1 MSLQPTAKD
10 QPAIGLSGVAVKTWE
25 ENILFSVLV
34 ELTYRCNLDCSFCYN
49 DTSLKGEPLS
59 KEQYFAFFQ
68 DLADLQV
75 LNLTLSGG
83 EPLAHPHFFELG
95 ARARELGFV
104 VRVKSNGHALRGEL
118 ARRVKEEVDPYVIE
132 VSLHG
137 STAEIHDRQT
147 RVEGS
152 FDRLMSNL
160 DEIIALGLRVQLNCT
175 LTAWNE
181 HQVAEMLEIS
191 DRLQIKM
198 LIDPEVTPRDN
209 GDKTPLEI
217 LPSRARIAE
226 LYRLLQE
233 RAAAGAGENISI
245 GMEGDTGLVPVRSK
259 KHCGAGSSTVAIDPY
274 GDVYPCVQWRWSAGN
289 LHRQSIREIW
299 DDSSV
304 LEDVRESNQEVKQ
317 LVESFGD
324 RGKMMGFCPGAAW
337 VNTGSPTGMYRSPMD
352 KMGAHDGGNGDSPQ
366 EQGRSELLPVIG

>member
-1 MSLQPTAKD
+1 MSLQPTAND
-10 QPAIGLSGVAVKTWE
+10 EPAVGLSGVAVKTWE

-49 DTSLKGEPLS
+49 DTSLQGEPLS
-59 KEQYFAFFQ
+59 KEQYFALFQ
-68 DLADLQV
+68 DLANLQV

-83 EPLAHPHFFELG
+83 EPLAHPHFFALG

-118 ARRVKEEVDPYVIE
+118 ARRVQEEVDPYVIE

-137 STAEIHDRQT
+137 STAEVHDRQT
-147 RVEGS
+147 RVQGS

-160 DEIIALGLRVQLNCT
+160 GEMTELGLRVQLNCT

-181 HQVAEMLEIS
+181 HQVEEMLAIA
-191 DRLQIKM
+191 DRLQMKM

-217 LPSRARIAE
+217 LPSREGIAK
-226 LYRLLQE
+226 LYGLLGE
-233 RAAAGAGENISI
+233 RSASGGSETVSV
-245 GMEGDTGLVPVRSK
+245 GMEGDTGLVPMRSS

-274 GDVYPCVQWRWSAGN
+274 GNVYPCVQWRWSAGN
-289 LHRQSIREIW
+289 LHRQSIGEIW
-299 DDSSV
+299 NGSSV
-304 LEDVRESNQEVKQ
+304 LEDVRESNQDVKR

-324 RGKMMGFCPGAAW
+324 RGRKMGFCPGAAW

-352 KMGAHDGGNGDSPQ
+352 KMGAHDSGSSDR
-366 EQGRSELLPVIG
+366 GRSALLPVIG